1 MAGTPS
7 LAQSE
12 LFPFHR
18 GVLPVEGELLSSYLL
33 RLAGA
38 HSADHYRFYSTLLPR
53 AQLWNRDI
61 DRGSDERVAK
71 LLVERCRLA
80 PAAVEAMSLRSYEV
94 AIAGPGVGKGPG
106 RGTWINPIG
115 VFHRTRTLAG
125 LQVCPHCL
133 AEQKIYQRIW
143 RLSFVTCCPFHHSP
157 LLVVCP
163 GCAAPIIPHRQL
175 AGTSVCHNC
184 HVDHLSRTR
193 QDAELVAVPPG
204 QQVLIDALA
213 GRGVPTLEERI
224 PLPELV
230 RGVALLRR
238 WGMFRAPISA
248 KGVPIESQS
257 PFVRAVYFDLV
268 QELAAQWPDSMGRL
282 MVKGRI
288 SRQTFETAKP
298 PSWLACIS
306 QHLTL
311 RRSLKTPQKAQKSLA
326 SWLKHLRLT
335 KPDGWREKRASALV
349 KAAAK

>member
-33 RLAGA
+33 RLAGV

-61 DRGSDERVAK
+61 DRGTNERVAK
-71 LLVERCRLA
+71 LLVERCGLA

-94 AIAGPGVGKGPG
+94 AISGPSFRVAPG

-133 AEQKIYQRIW
+133 VEDKVYQRIW
-143 RLSFVTCCPFHHSP
+143 RLSFVTCCPHHFSP

-163 GCAAPIIPHRQL
+163 GCSAPIIPHRQL
-175 AGTSVCHNC
+175 SGTSVCHNC
-184 HVDHLSRTR
+184 HIDHLSRIRRVT
-193 QDAELVAVPPG
+193 ELAAVPLG
-204 QQVLIDALA
+204 QRMLIDALA
-213 GRGVPTLEERI
+213 GRDVPTLQESI

-238 WGMFRAPISA
+238 WGMFRVPISA
-248 KGVPIESQS
+248 RGVAIESQS
-257 PFVRAVYFDLV
+257 PFIRAVYFDLI
-268 QELAAQWPDSMGRL
+268 QELAAQWPDSMDRL

-288 SRQTFETAKP
+288 SRKTFETAMP
-298 PSWLACIS
+298 PVWLACIG
-306 QHLTL
+306 QHLSL
-311 RRSLKTPQKAQKSLA
+311 RHSLKAPQKAQKSLA

-335 KPDGWREKRASALV
+335 KPEGWREKRASALV